1 MITNDEAIRA
11 SININHTKQKKTPA
25 TITITGVYISE
36 ITYIT
41 SSLPLR

>member
-11 SININHTKQKKTPA
+11 SININYTKQKTPA

-41 SSLPLR
+41 SSLLLR